1 MPYVE
6 LHLHSCYSFLDGA
19 SHPVEIAGEAARQ
32 GHAALALTDHDGLH
46 GAMEH
51 AQACKSLGIRP
62 ITGCEITLSDGS
74 HLTLLCEDATGYRNL
89 CLLLTRAHAET
100 REWSD
105 SGTPRRGR
113 EPAGSVEEAAGRARG
128 R

>member
-1 MPYVE
+1 
-6 LHLHSCYSFLDGA
+6 
-19 SHPVEIAGEAARQ
+19 
-32 GHAALALTDHDGLH
+32 
-46 GAMEH
+46 MEH

-74 HLTLLCEDATGYRNL
+74 HLTLLCENAIGYRNL

-105 SGTPRRGR
+105 AGTARRGGGPPGAPR
-113 EPAGSVEEAAGRARG
+113 DGEGGSPGPLVPFGCARG
-128 R
+128 GGGGGGGGGGQQAPGAAPGRGRPPALRPA